1 MKTGY
6 GTRDELAAAF
16 NKLPEPTDIITQEAV
31 FPSGEVL
38 RTESKMGNLLEESY
52 TFWLGRLPCTP
63 IDATSNS
70 VHISIAD
77 DSTPLEPD
85 SSTSASL
92 DNPV

>member
-16 NKLPEPTDIITQEAV
+16 NKLPEPKEIITQEAV
-31 FPSGEVL
+31 LPSGEVL
-38 RTESKMGNLLEESY
+38 RTETKMGNLLEESF
-52 TFWLGRLPCTP
+52 TFWVGRLPCTP
-63 IDATSNS
+63 VDALPNTM
-70 VHISIAD
+70 HISIAN